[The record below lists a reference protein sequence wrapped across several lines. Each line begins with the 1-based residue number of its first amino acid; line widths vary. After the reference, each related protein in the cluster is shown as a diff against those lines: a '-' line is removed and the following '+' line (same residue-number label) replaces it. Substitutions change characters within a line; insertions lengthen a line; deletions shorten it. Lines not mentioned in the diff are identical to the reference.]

1 MRRGKRDRGRG
12 GEGRRVEGRRGKEK
26 IARGRDVKTS
36 FTRRCSVPVSLLC
49 WWLHTLTHSPLE
61 LVQLLLQLLDVV
73 AKGGL
78 HFRQEL

>member
-1 MRRGKRDRGRG
+1 MRRGKRDRGK
-12 GEGRRVEGRRGKEK
+12 GRRGKEK

-61 LVQLLLQLLDVV
+61 LVQLLFQLLDVA

>member
-1 MRRGKRDRGRG
+1 M
-12 GEGRRVEGRRGKEK
+12 
-26 IARGRDVKTS
+26 
-36 FTRRCSVPVSLLC
+36 PVSLLC

-61 LVQLLLQLLDVV
+61 LIQLLLQLLDVA